1 MESQQQRGPE
11 GQPLMDNT
19 SPTSPGISPQSA
31 SFQKGKDGVLF
42 TFPESQPNSP
52 ELDTQCGAGKWRP
65 DCLQPCANIR
75 AFTAVTSIT
84 ALLNGIFFAYY
95 NAVITSIENRF
106 GLSSSIMGFVKNA
119 DNIGFILSIVLV
131 SHFCRYANKPRLFAA
146 CSILSSIA
154 TFLFALPHFIYGAG
168 DYKVDQTNQ
177 TYSYHDKFTHF
188 CDPDNPSDISAY
200 CGRQNRLGQF
210 NAVALALFITSEI
223 LQGVSNAPG
232 MSLSVTYM
240 DDNSSAQDSPKY
252 FGWMFATRA
261 LSPLIGYGLG
271 AWATSMYVD
280 LQGMCNS
287 TLNTLTVNVKIKL
300 NVCYLL

>member
-1 MESQQQRGPE
+1 MESRQEKGPE

-31 SFQKGKDGVLF
+31 SYKKGKDDVLF
-42 TFPESQPNSP
+42 KFPESHPNSVEP
-52 ELDTQCGAGKWRP
+52 DTYSDTQCGAGKWRP
-65 DCLQPCANIR
+65 RCLQPCADIR
-75 AFTAVTSIT
+75 AFTAVTSIS

-95 NAVITSIENRF
+95 NSVITSIENRF

-119 DNIGFILSIVLV
+119 DNIGFILCIVVV

-146 CSILSSIA
+146 CSVLSSIA
-154 TFLFALPHFIYGAG
+154 TFVFALPHFIYGAG
-168 DYKVDQTNQ
+168 DYSTQIDQTNQ
-177 TYSYHDKFTHF
+177 TFSYHDKFTHF
-188 CDPDNPSDISAY
+188 CDPDNPLDKGAY
-200 CGRQNRLGQF
+200 CGKQNRLGQF

-223 LQGVSNAPG
+223 LQGISNAPG
-232 MSLSVTYM
+232 VSLSVTYM

-271 AWATSMYVD
+271 AWATSIYVD
-280 LQGMCNS
+280 FRGMYKPIS
-287 TLNTLTVNVKIKL
+287 NTVK
-300 NVCYLL
+300 